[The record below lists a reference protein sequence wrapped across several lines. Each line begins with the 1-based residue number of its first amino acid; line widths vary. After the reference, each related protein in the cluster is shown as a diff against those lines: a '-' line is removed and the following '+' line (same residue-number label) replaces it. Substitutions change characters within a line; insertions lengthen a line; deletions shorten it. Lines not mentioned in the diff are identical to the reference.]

1 MRIALTLLALAYG
14 APSDATQPLDTALA
28 AARDADIIVI
38 GEFHDNP
45 GHHQTQTALVEA
57 IQPTAIIFEMLND
70 DQAARITSET
80 PRDAATL
87 GPLLNWEESGWPDIA
102 YYAPIMAAAP
112 DAAIVGT
119 GPRDWTQTPSGVLMA
134 ALPEG
139 AGHFGYGDPL
149 PADEQQAR
157 EALQA
162 EAHCDM
168 LPPEQLPM
176 MVDIQRQRDVVF
188 AAATLDALLRY
199 GAPVVLITGNGHA
212 RTDWGVPAA
221 LAKAAPNT
229 AVLSIGQT
237 EEGAAPSSPFD
248 LHLDAPAPVRGDP
261 CDAFR

>member
-1 MRIALTLLALAYG
+1 MAEEADLVQAIE
-14 APSDATQPLDTALA
+14 A
-28 AARDADIIVI
+28 AQTADIVII

-45 GHHQTQTALVEA
+45 DHHRIQAALVDA
-57 IQPTAIIFEMLND
+57 IAPSAIVFEMLSD
-70 DQAARITSET
+70 DQAARITPEIS
-80 PRDAATL
+80 RDAETL
-87 GPLLNWEESGWPDIA
+87 GPLLDWDDSGWPDIA
-102 YYAPIMAAAP
+102 FYAPIMAAAP
-112 DAAIVGT
+112 QAAIVGT
-119 GPRDWTQTPSGVLMA
+119 GPRDWTQTPSGVLMT
-134 ALPEG
+134 ALPED

-149 PADEQQAR
+149 PADQQQAR

-188 AAATLDALLRY
+188 AAATLDALLRH
-199 GAPVVLITGNGHA
+199 GSPVVLITGNGHA

-221 LAKAAPNT
+221 LAKASPNT

-237 EEGAAPSSPFD
+237 EGDAALSGTFD
-248 LHLDAPAPVRGDP
+248 LFIDAPAPVRGDP